1 MPEVKNGME
10 DFTWKLR
17 LREFLADENDSNEN
31 SQDPSDSLVR
41 NKGKLHPP
49 KNRNKVLDTIIDF
62 LHKHNF
68 EEPTASL
75 LNGLS
80 SSLNK

>member
-1 MPEVKNGME
+1 MKMMV
-10 DFTWKLR
+10 TQ
-17 LREFLADENDSNEN
+17 DS
-31 SQDPSDSLVR
+31 SDSLVR
-41 NKGKLHPP
+41 NKGKLYPP

-68 EEPTASL
+68 EEHKTSL

-80 SSLNK
+80 SSLL

>member
-1 MPEVKNGME
+1 MIV
-10 DFTWKLR
+10 TQ
-17 LREFLADENDSNEN
+17 DS
-31 SQDPSDSLVR
+31 SDSLVR
-41 NKGKLHPP
+41 NKGKLYPP

-68 EEPTASL
+68 EEHKTSL

-80 SSLNK
+80 SSLL

>member
-1 MPEVKNGME
+1 MNRRHGRFHKKTEAKRV
-10 DFTWKLR
+10 FSRWKY
-17 LREFLADENDSNEN
+17 SNEN

-62 LHKHNF
+62 LHRHNF
-68 EEPTASL
+68 EEHTASL

-80 SSLNK
+80 SSLR